1 MHPIL
6 VHVATLAHG
15 SHLAALAA
23 LYAGPYTQDAHDA
36 VSDARNVRDALCD
49 AAAIFEDPGYALK
62 HLDGMAATYAA
73 PVRGVAADILAA
85 RTRLHKAH
93 VEAARMLREA
103 MTAEPEQTFADK
115 LKAATADDIHMDRGG
130 PIELP

>member
-36 VSDARNVRDALCD
+36 VSVARNVRDALCD

-103 MTAEPEQTFADK
+103 MTA
-115 LKAATADDIHMDRGG
+115 HVRGG
-130 PIELP
+130 GGPHSRF